1 MPLREPADV
10 VREIDQEHVLG
21 IIPGRDARVTPQPIG
36 DDIGLGFHRGRILNP
51 RRGGEGALVPAMPSF
66 RGGTAPLRFPDGG
79 ATVMLLGIALGGLAL
94 VQRLVMPR
102 PAKVSQRREAP

>member
-21 IIPGRDARVTPQPIG
+21 IIPGRDARVTRQPIG

-51 RRGGEGALVPAMPSF
+51 RRGDEGALVPAISQMDPGNLMP
-66 RGGTAPLRFPDGG
+66 P
-79 ATVMLLGIALGGLAL
+79 
-94 VQRLVMPR
+94 
-102 PAKVSQRREAP
+102 